1 MNKLI
6 FKLLLCVVILF
17 TAVALTACGN
27 ETNALQSQITA
38 LENDNAELQSTISS
52 LRTELERSQAD
63 LSRTQNDL
71 YTLQSELDAA
81 EEQATQQDNQSG
93 PLAITYGG
101 EPNTDMTWPFSY
113 GELSLGL
120 RINLNE
126 LGEDDEIIWHSANE
140 DIFTVVPGEDGLT
153 ATVTPITTGS
163 AQLVVT
169 VGNQETKSWVRIT

>member
-1 MNKLI
+1 MKKRI
-6 FKLLLCVVILF
+6 FRILLCAVILLA
-17 TAVALTACGN
+17 AVTLAACGN
-27 ETNALQSQITA
+27 ETNALQARVTA

-63 LSRTQNDL
+63 LARTQNDL
-71 YTLQSELDAA
+71 YTLQDELDAA
-81 EEQATQQDNQSG
+81 EEQAAQQDNQSG

-113 GELSLGL
+113 GELNLGL

-126 LGEDDEIIWHSANE
+126 LGEDDEITWQSANE

-153 ATVTPITTGS
+153 ATVTPVTTGS
-163 AQLVVT
+163 AQLIVT
-169 VGNQETKSWVRIT
+169 AGNQEAKSWVRIT